1 MMGLFSWKGS
11 NKMKQPRWIGQTL
24 SGRYKI
30 EELLGQ
36 GGMSAVYKATD
47 PNLRRVVA
55 IKMVHPHL
63 SDEPSFMRRFEEE
76 AAAIASLR
84 HPNIVQVFDFNTDE
98 DINYMV
104 MEYVPGETLQA
115 RLKRLNKN
123 ERKMSI
129 SEALQISINVCEGL
143 SYAHKRGMVHRDV
156 KPANIMLDVN
166 GQAILMDFGIVK
178 IVGSSAHTLTGAVI
192 GTANYMAPEIIRSEQ
207 ADQRSDIYA
216 LGVTMFEMLSGKPPY
231 DADSAM
237 TIMMMHLNDPIP
249 DISTIRADLP
259 EEFVKVIKKALE
271 KDRNKRFQTIDEM
284 TSKLKQMIQS
294 LETISTPFSSNIQS
308 EKVPEKI
315 EISTEVLPSTSQLQE
330 DVTKVEPAPEQDN
343 LVGTLIDFKNP
354 QKEIEAT
361 VVDIPGRSVET
372 EIVPATQ
379 IEISKQS
386 LPKAPTKKK
395 PKLLWIGVVLIAIS
409 LVVVIAGVSTSW
421 FGLVG
426 EQQIDEQ
433 SQPTQQAVQRKVT
446 PDSQLTLAALEVMNT
461 ARTETANKTETAI
474 LMREQEFNV
483 CQITDSGTVFDN
495 TFQQSVHRGVMNAEK
510 TLGIKAEVLQ
520 SFEEGDFEKHL
531 TAFVE
536 RRCDLIVSAGYML
549 GEITI
554 TFAQENP
561 DILFTLIDVDLDS
574 DLPNLVNQV
583 YQIDEA
589 AFLAGYLAAR
599 MTETGK
605 VATYG
610 GVPLQPVKLFM
621 DGFARGVGYYNRVK
635 GVNVQVIGWNINN
648 PDGGMFVNSF
658 ENIDLGVEIGN
669 ELINQ
674 NVDVIFPVAGQ
685 VGLGTAMVM
694 MERDAGYIIGVDSDW
709 AIENPEFA
717 AIILTSVLKNT
728 GVTTY
733 EIIKRSV
740 EGKFEAGKYVGRLNN
755 DGVGLAPFYEMER
768 NIPEQ
773 IRNELQEI
781 REKIIIGEIELSPI
795 YKIK

>member
-1 MMGLFSWKGS
+1 
-11 NKMKQPRWIGQTL
+11 MKQPRWIGQTL

-55 IKMVHPHL
+55 IKIVHPHL
-63 SDEPSFMRRFEEE
+63 STEPSFIRRFEEE

-98 DINYMV
+98 DVNYMV

-115 RLKRLNKN
+115 RLQRLNKN
-123 ERKMSI
+123 QRKMSLEEVI
-129 SEALQISINVCEGL
+129 KISINICDGL

-156 KPANIMLDVN
+156 KPGNIMLDIQN
-166 GQAILMDFGIVK
+166 QAILMDFGIVK

-192 GTANYMAPEIIRSEQ
+192 GTANYMPPEIIRSEP

-216 LGVTMFEMLSGKPPY
+216 LGVTLYEMLSGKPPF

-249 DISTIRADLP
+249 DLNSIRDDLSKDLIQI
-259 EEFVKVIKKALE
+259 VNKALA
-271 KDRNKRFQTIDEM
+271 KDQENRYQTAEDFAKDLRSLLHQIETKEIQLPVDTTSANKLEDEEQA
-284 TSKLKQMIQS
+284 TKI
-294 LETISTPFSSNIQS
+294 ISPDQ
-308 EKVPEKI
+308 KI
-315 EISTEVLPSTSQLQE
+315 IE
-330 DVTKVEPAPEQDN
+330 DVTLVDHSILHSGEDVTLVDFSNDTSSSETVPETLIEIPEKVELSEP
-343 LVGTLIDFKNP
+343 F
-354 QKEIEAT
+354 
-361 VVDIPGRSVET
+361 
-372 EIVPATQ
+372 
-379 IEISKQS
+379 
-386 LPKAPTKKK
+386 KKK
-395 PKLLWIGVVLIAIS
+395 PKLSLIGVPLIAVMIVLIIIGM
-409 LVVVIAGVSTSW
+409 LTSW
-421 FGLVG
+421 FGLAG
-426 EQQIDEQ
+426 EKQIAEQ
-433 SQPTQQAVQRKVT
+433 EQPTQQQVRTDSQNN
-446 PDSQLTLAALEVMNT
+446 SQLTLSALTVMNT
-461 ARTETANKTETAI
+461 ARTDTANKTETAI
-474 LMREQEFNV
+474 LKRDQEFNV
-483 CQITDSGTVFDN
+483 CQITDTGSVFDN
-495 TFQQSVHRGVMNAEK
+495 TFQQTVHQGVLDAEK

-520 SFEEGDFEKHL
+520 SFEEGDYEKHL
-531 TAFVE
+531 TTFVE

-549 GEITI
+549 GDITI
-554 TFAQENP
+554 AFAQENP
-561 DILFTLIDVDLDS
+561 DIIFTLIDVDVET

-610 GVPLQPVKLFM
+610 GMPLQPVMLFM
-621 DGFARGVGYYNRVK
+621 DGFTRGVSYYNREK

-658 ENIDLGVEIGN
+658 DNMDLGVEIGN

-709 AIENPEFA
+709 AVENPEFA
-717 AIILTSVLKNT
+717 SVILTSVLKNT

-733 EIIKRSV
+733 EIIRRVV

-755 DGVGLAPFYEMER
+755 DGVGLAPFYELER

-773 IRNELQEI
+773 IRNEIQEI

>member
-1 MMGLFSWKGS
+1 
-11 NKMKQPRWIGQTL
+11 MKQTSWIGQTL

-55 IKMVHPHL
+55 IKIVHPHL
-63 SDEPSFMRRFEEE
+63 SSEPSFIRRFEEE

-84 HPNIVQVFDFNTDE
+84 HPNIVQVHDFNSDE
-98 DINYMV
+98 DVNYMV

-123 ERKMSI
+123 ERRMSI
-129 SEALQISINVCEGL
+129 IEALQISINVCEGL

-166 GQAILMDFGIVK
+166 GEAILMDFGIVK

-216 LGVTMFEMLSGKPPY
+216 VGVTMFEMLSGKPPY

-259 EEFVKVIKKALE
+259 EEFVQVIKKALA
-271 KDRNKRFQTIDEM
+271 KDRNNRFQTIDEM
-284 TSKLKQMIQS
+284 VRKLHQMYQGMETTSTALNVNNQ
-294 LETISTPFSSNIQS
+294 LEKFS
-308 EKVPEKI
+308 EKLED
-315 EISTEVLPSTSQLQE
+315 STELIPSVSLLIE
-330 DVTKVEPAPEQDN
+330 DVTKVEPAPENNEQES
-343 LVGTLIDFKNP
+343 TRIDYSNTQIDKD
-354 QKEIEAT
+354 AT
-361 VVDIPGRSVET
+361 VVDTQKQSE
-372 EIVPATQ
+372 EAENVPATQ
-379 IEISKQS
+379 IEISKQG
-386 LPKAPTKKK
+386 LPIAPTKKK
-395 PKLLWIGVVLIAIS
+395 PKILLAGVVFIAIS
-409 LVVVIAGVSTSW
+409 LLVVIAGVATSW

-426 EQQIDEQ
+426 EQQIVEQ
-433 SQPTQQAVQRKVT
+433 SQPTQQAAQRNVT
-446 PDSQLTLAALEVMNT
+446 PDSRLTSAALEAMDT

-474 LMREQEFNV
+474 LIREQEFNV
-483 CQITDSGTVFDN
+483 CQITDTGSVFDN
-495 TFQQSVHRGVMNAEK
+495 TFQQTVHNGVMNAEK

-531 TAFVE
+531 TTFVE

-549 GEITI
+549 GDITI
-554 TFAQENP
+554 AFAQENP
-561 DILFTLIDVDLDS
+561 EILFTLIDVDVDA

-589 AFLAGYLAAR
+589 AFLAGYLAAS

-610 GVPLQPVKLFM
+610 GLPLQPVKLFM
-621 DGFARGVGYYNRVK
+621 DGFTRGVSYYNRVK

-648 PDGGMFVNSF
+648 PDGGMFVDSF
-658 ENIDLGVEIGN
+658 ENMDLGEEIGN
-669 ELINQ
+669 ELIDQ
-674 NVDVIFPVAGQ
+674 NVDVIFPVAGE

-717 AIILTSVLKNT
+717 AVILTSVLKNT
-728 GVTTY
+728 GVTTFDV
-733 EIIKRSV
+733 IRRSL
-740 EGKFEAGKYVGRLNN
+740 EGNFEAGKYVGRLNN

-773 IRNELQEI
+773 IRNEIQEI

-795 YKIK
+795 YKIN

>member
-1 MMGLFSWKGS
+1 MGPFLLKGTI
-11 NKMKQPRWIGQTL
+11 KMKQSKWIGQTL
-24 SGRYKI
+24 NGRYKI

-55 IKMVHPHL
+55 IKIVHPHL
-63 SDEPSFMRRFEEE
+63 STEASFIRRFEEE

-104 MEYVPGETLQA
+104 MEFVPGETLQA
-115 RLKRLNKN
+115 RLQRLNKN
-123 ERKMSI
+123 QRKMSLEEVI
-129 SEALQISINVCEGL
+129 KISINICDGL

-156 KPANIMLDVN
+156 KPGNIMIDIQN
-166 GQAILMDFGIVK
+166 QAILMDFGIVK

-192 GTANYMAPEIIRSEQ
+192 GTANYMPPEIIRSEP

-216 LGVTMFEMLSGKPPY
+216 LGVTLYEMLSGKPPF

-249 DISTIRADLP
+249 DLNSIRDGLSKDLIQI
-259 EEFVKVIKKALE
+259 VNRSLA
-271 KDRNKRFQTIDEM
+271 KDREDRYQTAEELAKDLNSLLHQIETKEIQLPVDTTFANKFEDKEQPT
-284 TSKLKQMIQS
+284 
-294 LETISTPFSSNIQS
+294 
-308 EKVPEKI
+308 KI
-315 EISTEVLPSTSQLQE
+315 IPPDQEIIE
-330 DVTKVEPAPEQDN
+330 DVTLVDHSILNSGEDVTIVDFLDDNSMSETVPE
-343 LVGTLIDFKNP
+343 TLI
-354 QKEIEAT
+354 EIPE
-361 VVDIPGRSVET
+361 RSDSSE
-372 EIVPATQ
+372 PFM
-379 IEISKQS
+379 
-386 LPKAPTKKK
+386 KK
-395 PKLLWIGVVLIAIS
+395 PKPLFIGAILIVVMI
-409 LVVVIAGVSTSW
+409 VIIMIGMLTSW
-421 FGLVG
+421 FGLAG
-426 EQQIDEQ
+426 EKQIAEQ
-433 SQPTQQAVQRKVT
+433 EQPTQQQVRTDSQNN
-446 PDSQLTLAALEVMNT
+446 SQLTLSALEVMGV
-461 ARTETANKTETAI
+461 ARTESAIKTVSAKTI
-474 LMREQEFNV
+474 QEQKFMV
-483 CQITDSGTVFDN
+483 CQITDMGSVFES
-495 TFQQSVHRGVMNAEK
+495 TFQQTVHQGVMDAEK

-520 SFEEGDFEKHL
+520 SFEEGDYERHL
-531 TAFVE
+531 TTFVE

-549 GEITI
+549 GDITI
-554 TFAQENP
+554 AFAQENP
-561 DILFTLIDVDLDS
+561 EILFTLIDVDVET
-574 DLPNLVNQV
+574 DLPNLVSQV

-610 GVPLQPVKLFM
+610 GMPLQPVMLFM
-621 DGFARGVGYYNRVK
+621 DGFTRGVSYYNREK

-658 ENIDLGVEIGN
+658 DNMDLGVEIGN

-694 MERDAGYIIGVDSDW
+694 IERDAGYIIGVDSDW

-717 AIILTSVLKNT
+717 AVILTSVLKNT
-728 GVTTY
+728 DVTTY
-733 EIIKRSV
+733 EIIQRSV
-740 EGKFEAGKYVGRLNN
+740 NGVLEGGKYVGKLNN

-768 NIPEQ
+768 NIPEE
-773 IRNELQEI
+773 IRNEIQEI
-781 REKIIIGEIELSPI
+781 REKIIVGEIELSPI

>member
-1 MMGLFSWKGS
+1 
-11 NKMKQPRWIGQTL
+11 MKQPRWIGQTL

-55 IKMVHPHL
+55 IKIVHPHL
-63 SDEPSFMRRFEEE
+63 SSEPSFIRRFEEE

-123 ERKMSI
+123 ERKMSVL
-129 SEALQISINVCEGL
+129 EALQISINVCEGL

-249 DISTIRADLP
+249 DISTIRTDLT

-271 KDRNKRFQTIDEM
+271 KDRNNRFQTIDEM
-284 TSKLKQMIQS
+284 ASKLKQLHHN
-294 LETISTPFSSNIQS
+294 LETIVTPFSSNIQS
-308 EKVPEKI
+308 EEKLPEKT
-315 EISTEVLPSTSQLQE
+315 EISAEVLLSTSPLQE
-330 DVTKVEPAPEQDN
+330 DVTKVEPAPEHENQ
-343 LVGTLIDFKNP
+343 VGAQIDFAKP

-361 VVDIPGRSVET
+361 MVDIPNRLVET

-386 LPKAPTKKK
+386 LSKAPIKKK
-395 PKLLWIGVVLIAIS
+395 PKLFWIGVVLIAIS
-409 LVVVIAGVSTSW
+409 FLVIIAGVSTSW

-426 EQQIDEQ
+426 ELPIVAQ
-433 SQPTQQAVQRKVT
+433 SQPTQQPALRNVT
-446 PDSQLTLAALEVMNT
+446 PDSQLTLAALEVMDT

-474 LMREQEFNV
+474 LKREQEFNV
-483 CQITDSGTVFDN
+483 CQITDMGSVFDN
-495 TFQQSVHRGVMNAEK
+495 TFQQTVHQGVMDAEK

-520 SFEEGDFEKHL
+520 SFEEGDYEKHL
-531 TAFVE
+531 TTFVE
-536 RRCDLIVSAGYML
+536 RGCDLIVSAGYML
-549 GEITI
+549 GDITI
-554 TFAQENP
+554 AFAQENP
-561 DILFTLIDVDLDS
+561 DILFTLIDIEVDTDR
-574 DLPNLVNQV
+574 PNVVNQV

-610 GVPLQPVKLFM
+610 GVPLQPVILFM
-621 DGFARGVGYYNRVK
+621 DGFTRGVSYYNRVK
-635 GVNVQVIGWNINN
+635 GVNVEVIGWNINN
-648 PDGGMFVNSF
+648 PDGGMFVDSF
-658 ENIDLGVEIGN
+658 DNLDLGVEIGN

-694 MERDAGYIIGVDSDW
+694 MERDAGYVIGVDSDW

-717 AIILTSVLKNT
+717 PVILTSVLKNT

-733 EIIKRSV
+733 EIIRRSL
-740 EGKFEAGKYVGRLNN
+740 EGKFEAGKYIGRLDN
-755 DGVGLAPFYEMER
+755 DGVGLAPFYEMEGI
-768 NIPEQ
+768 IPEQ
-773 IRNELQEI
+773 IRNEIQEI
-781 REKIIIGEIELSPI
+781 REKIINGEIELSPI
-795 YKIK
+795 YKIN